1 MKKKI
6 VLPFILVCILVFCSS
21 CTLPIIGDFIEND
34 KSLGKTNNTAVTI
47 SEAMTDYLVKKGKEN
62 YLLHGIE
69 LTLNSDSN
77 GVVKLYYSSTSADLA
92 EYSDIYI
99 AEINSKTG
107 YVERFDKAVY
117 SKDGMEPYQLVK
129 TTDAFDGASI
139 PIDSGKAMS
148 VGVRAFSGEAEFH
161 YDYVSML
168 LTASD
173 GLEQY
178 SIQFISMLN
187 DKVYRCVVDAVSGT
201 VLTTAIEPLK

>member
-1 MKKKI
+1 MKKQI
-6 VLPFILVCILVFCSS
+6 VLPLLLVCVLLLFSS
-21 CTLPIIGDFIEND
+21 CSLPIISVFEND

-47 SEAMTDYLVKKGKEN
+47 SKEMTDYLVKKNKEN

-77 GVVKLYYSSTSADLA
+77 GMVTLVYSSVPAAKA

-107 YVERFDKAVY
+107 YIERFEKAVY
-117 SKDGMEPYQLVK
+117 SKDGIEPYQLVK

-139 PIDSGKAMS
+139 PVDSGKAMS
-148 VGVRAFSGEAEFH
+148 KGVQAFSGEAEFH
-161 YDYVSML
+161 YDYVSMS
-168 LTASD
+168 LTVVD
-173 GLEQY
+173 GIEKY

-187 DKVYRCVVDAVSGT
+187 DKAYRCDVDAVSGAI
-201 VLTTAIEPLK
+201 LSSAIEPLK

>member
-1 MKKKI
+1 MKKRI
-6 VLPFILVCILVFCSS
+6 VLPLLMAGVLLLFSS
-21 CTLPIIGDFIEND
+21 CSLPIIGDFIEND

-77 GVVKLYYSSTSADLA
+77 GVVKLYYSATSADLA
-92 EYSDIYI
+92 EYSDIYV

-129 TTDAFDGASI
+129 TTDALDGASI

-148 VGVRAFSGEAEFH
+148 VGVRAFSGEPEFH

-187 DKVYRCVVDAVSGT
+187 DKVYSCVVDAVSGT

>member
-1 MKKKI
+1 MKKRI
-6 VLPFILVCILVFCSS
+6 FLPLLMACVLLFFSS
-21 CTLPIIGDFIEND
+21 CSLPIIGDFFEND

-77 GVVKLYYSSTSADLA
+77 GVVKLYYSATSADLA

-129 TTDAFDGASI
+129 TTDALDGASI
-139 PIDSGKAMS
+139 PVDSGKAMS
-148 VGVRAFSGEAEFH
+148 VGVRAFSGESEFH

-187 DKVYRCVVDAVSGT
+187 DKVYSCVVDAVSGT

>member
-1 MKKKI
+1 MNKRI
-6 VLPFILVCILVFCSS
+6 ILPILIACILLLCCSCS
-21 CTLPIIGDFIEND
+21 LPLVGDIFEND

-47 SEAMTDYLVKKGKEN
+47 SEVMTDYLTKKNKEN

-77 GVVKLYYSSTSADLA
+77 GVVKLYYSSTSADQA

-117 SKDGMEPYQLVK
+117 SKDGIEPYQLVK
-129 TTDAFDGASI
+129 TTDAFDGASM

-148 VGVRAFSGEAEFH
+148 AGVRAFSGEAEFH

-168 LTASD
+168 LTSS
-173 GLEQY
+173 GGIEQY

-187 DKVYRCVVDAVSGT
+187 DKKYNCIVDAVSGA
-201 VLTTAIEPLK
+201 VLSASVEPLK

>member
-1 MKKKI
+1 MKKRI
-6 VLPFILVCILVFCSS
+6 FLPLLLICILLFLTSCS
-21 CTLPIIGDFIEND
+21 LPVIGDFFEND

-47 SEAMTDYLVKKGKEN
+47 SKAMTDYLGKKNKEN
-62 YLLHGIE
+62 YSLHGIE

-77 GVVKLYYSSTSADLA
+77 GLVKLYYSAVAAGQA

-117 SKDGMEPYQLVK
+117 SKDGIDPYQLVK

-148 VGVRAFSGEAEFH
+148 YGVRAFSGEPEFY
-161 YDYVSML
+161 YDYVHML
-168 LTASD
+168 LTAAD
-173 GLEQY
+173 GVEQY

-187 DKVYRCVVDAVSGT
+187 DKIYSCNVDAVSGT
-201 VLTTAIEPLK
+201 VLSTAIETLK